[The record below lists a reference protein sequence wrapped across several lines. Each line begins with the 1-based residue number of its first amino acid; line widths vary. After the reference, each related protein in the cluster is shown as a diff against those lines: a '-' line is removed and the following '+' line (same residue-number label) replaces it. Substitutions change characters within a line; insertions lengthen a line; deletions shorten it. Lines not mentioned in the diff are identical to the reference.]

1 MRTLSTAAV
10 LLLLANAPEPA
21 PKLCVGAAAVTG
33 TRACAESDLG
43 IAIADTAERAR
54 QLLDYAK
61 VGEAKFRTR
70 FARSATRYAV
80 LESELAPSDS
90 ANIAQLRA
98 AGFTTV
104 LPWPSAKAYRAQV
117 EQSVRRAV
125 EVQAAALPPEAKEA
139 AIKQGLAQI
148 ESQFDPAKVTL
159 RDAGAIPHELGHDWY
174 RQAYWPNLPQTRDH
188 YGSPSPDWLDE
199 MAAVLMESDQLFA
212 QRAEQFAER
221 YRKLRAAG
229 ASAAPDV
236 LIDLPSYFASEHPA
250 AAPVKALLDKQ
261 GLSPSTVKGTTV
273 RVLAGAEAEKVAGG
287 SLRYYLQAAV
297 VSQYLV
303 ERTGDHA
310 VFARIGAAFA
320 RGETMA
326 QWLANKEPKG
336 KLPRGL
342 KALQADWLSWLD
354 QRFPAEPAKAA

>member
-1 MRTLSTAAV
+1 MRCLPTTAL
-10 LLLLANAPEPA
+10 LLLLANAPA
-21 PKLCVGAAAVTG
+21 PSLCTSAAAVIG
-33 TRACAESDLG
+33 TRACVESDLG
-43 IAIADTAERAR
+43 IAVADTAERAR

-61 VGEAKFRTR
+61 VGEAKFQIR
-70 FARSATRYAV
+70 FGRPATRYAV
-80 LESELAPSDS
+80 IESNLGSADS
-90 ANIAQLRA
+90 ERTAQLRA
-98 AGFTTV
+98 AGFKTV

-125 EVQAAALPPEAKEA
+125 EAQAAALPPEAKEA
-139 AIKQGLAQI
+139 AIKQGLAQLD
-148 ESQFDPAKVTL
+148 SQFDPAKVTL

-199 MAAVLMESDQLFA
+199 MAAVLMEGDALFA
-212 QRAEQFAER
+212 QRVDQFAER

-229 ASAAPDV
+229 AATTPDV
-236 LIDLPSYFASEHPA
+236 LIDLPRYFASEHPA

-261 GLSPSTVKGTTV
+261 GLTSSTVKGPTV

-297 VSQYLV
+297 VSQYLA
-303 ERTGDHA
+303 ERTGDPA
-310 VFARIGAAFA
+310 VFARIGAAFG
-320 RGETMA
+320 RSETMA

-336 KLPRGL
+336 QLPRDL
-342 KALQADWLSWLD
+342 KALQADWLAWLD
-354 QRFPAEPAKAA
+354 QRFPAS